1 MTDIATW
8 LADGISASAL
18 VVACGAAMWA
28 RAQAVETRRQRELA
42 AQQHHL
48 DRDPNPEFGQF
59 SMTPQW
65 SEGATNVRA
74 AATLSVVVGAT
85 LNVVVTVRQDCLV
98 LPSLMSPIDQARVE
112 DLQEESPVREDRLYR
127 PHKPKL
133 LLQGI
138 PTPLVVVQNLPPDK
152 NLDGYR
158 VRLKFW
164 PPGTT
169 SPAVPSWRCGCG
181 QPEHP
186 PKPHWERSAPV
197 KLTDTRH
204 WIKERG

>member
-18 VVACGAAMWA
+18 VVACGAAVWA
-28 RAQAVETRRQRELA
+28 RAQAVEARRQREIA

-48 DRDPNPEFGQF
+48 DRDPNPEFGEF

-65 SEGATNVRA
+65 SK
-74 AATLSVVVGAT
+74 GAT

-98 LPSLMSPIDQARVE
+98 IPSLMSPIDQARVE
-112 DLQEESPVREDRLYR
+112 DLQEESPVREDGLYR
-127 PHKPKL
+127 PAKPKL

-138 PTPLVVVQNLPPDK
+138 PTQLAVVQNLPPDK
-152 NLDGYR
+152 NLHGYR

-186 PKPHWERSAPV
+186 PKPHWERSVPL
-197 KLTDTRH
+197 KLP
-204 WIKERG
+204 